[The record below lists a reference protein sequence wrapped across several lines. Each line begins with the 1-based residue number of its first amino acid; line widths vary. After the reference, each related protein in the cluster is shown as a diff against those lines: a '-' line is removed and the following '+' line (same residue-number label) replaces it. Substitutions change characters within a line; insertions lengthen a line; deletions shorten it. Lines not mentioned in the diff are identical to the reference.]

1 MTMRSSQTRRASCW
15 RLVGWL
21 VRPGRQTSCDSTVVG
36 SRIDSDRA
44 GVAGGFDGIS
54 QGVKEAFR
62 RGRKRKSGLTDGE

>member
-15 RLVGWL
+15 RLVGWFDQADRRL
-21 VRPGRQTSCDSTVVG
+21 AIRRWCAQGST
-36 SRIDSDRA
+36 RDRT

-54 QGVKEAFR
+54 QGVKEVFR